1 MTPEYTLQAA
11 CVKLFKLLKPH
22 EEGRLFLN
30 LNNPRSRTNG
40 HFLKEAEQAE
50 FLKDVARLIDK
61 CFELGFVVTGGE
73 LFRTPE
79 QQTIYLQRGL
89 SKTSNSM
96 HLKRCAID
104 LNFFKDGELIGKREP
119 LIPVGEFWQSL
130 NPKNRWGGNFKN
142 IVDCPHFER
151 NVG

>member
-1 MTPEYTLQAA
+1 MSL
-11 CVKLFKLLKPH
+11 V
-22 EEGRLFLN
+22 N
-30 LNNPRSRTNG
+30 
-40 HFLKEAEQAE
+40 EQAE
-50 FLKDVARLIDK
+50 FLKDVAKLINK

-73 LFRTPE
+73 LWRTSE
-79 QQTIYLQRGL
+79 QQEIYLKKGL

-104 LNFFKDGELIGKREP
+104 LNFFKDGVLVGKREP
-119 LIPVGEFWQSL
+119 LVPIGEYWQSL
-130 NPKNRWGGNFKN
+130 NPKNRWGGNFTS